1 VSTQTTT
8 FGRIFGG
15 ADGRDR
21 IAVPFWDGIL
31 STIGAVLIS
40 IVAGIL
46 VTIPVIIAIVL
57 ATGNM
62 PSLNPGHPVLLTAEA
77 ASYAGAGWFA
87 WWRLRETRGKIVFR
101 RPGAVD
107 VRAILIGVGVTVL
120 VRVATA
126 FQLTATHQTNHVQSG
141 FEHFTVVG
149 KLPTVTIISVALTVL
164 CAVCLA
170 PLVEEMVFRGLLF
183 GALASRIGVLAA
195 ALISAV
201 VFGAAHGDL
210 VLFPSLA
217 AVGLIS
223 AIAYAATGN
232 LWVSVTIH
240 AVNNAVSTAFLIAAS
255 LLGVS

>member
-8 FGRIFGG
+8 FGRIFGR

-21 IAVPFWDGIL
+21 IAVPFWNGLL
-31 STIGAVLIS
+31 SAIGAVLIS
-40 IVAGIL
+40 LAVGLLVAIPAM
-46 VTIPVIIAIVL
+46 VTIIL

-62 PSLNPGHPVLLTAEA
+62 PSLNPGHPLLLSAEA
-77 ASYAGAGWFA
+77 ASYVGAGWFA
-87 WWRLRETRGKIVFR
+87 WRRLRATGREVFHR
-101 RPGAVD
+101 LLGAD
-107 VRAILIGVGVTVL
+107 VRAILIGVAVTVL
-120 VRVATA
+120 VRIATA

-170 PLVEEMVFRGLLF
+170 PLVEEMIFRGLLF
-183 GALASRIGVLAA
+183 GALASRIGVIAA
-195 ALISAV
+195 ALFSAF

-217 AVGLIS
+217 AVGFIS
-223 AIAYAATGN
+223 AIAYAVTGN

-240 AVNNAVSTAFLIAAS
+240 AVNNAASTTFLIAAS